1 MSTVRE
7 GLPEGRYG
15 RSADARADRRLKI
28 VGSVLGV
35 GLLAVVGWIGWDY
48 VAGQSVSAEV
58 IKFQVVSDAEVK
70 VHLEVRKDAGVTGVC
85 TLISQDRDHAEVGRA
100 DFTFAQRASRVDEM
114 VSLKTTG
121 RATMIELVGCQAA
134 GSAGSAHS
142 AG

>member
-15 RSADARADRRLKI
+15 RSADERADRKLKI

-35 GLLAVVGWIGWDY
+35 ALLGVVGWIGWDY
-48 VAGQSVSAEV
+48 VAGQSVTAEV
-58 IKFQVVSDAEVK
+58 IKFRIVSANEVK

-85 TLISQDRDHAEVGRA
+85 TLSSQDKDHGEVGRA
-100 DFTFAQRASRVDEM
+100 DFTFAGRDTRVDEV

-121 RATMIELVGCQAA
+121 RATMVELVGCQAA
-134 GSAGSAHS
+134 PAG
-142 AG
+142 

>member
-1 MSTVRE
+1 MSAVRE

-15 RSADARADRRLKI
+15 RSADERADRKLKI

-35 GLLAVVGWIGWDY
+35 GLLGVVGWIGWDY

-58 IKFQVVSDAEVK
+58 IKFQVVSDTEVK

-85 TLISQDRDHAEVGRA
+85 TLSSQNEEHAEVGRA
-100 DFTFAQRASRVDEM
+100 DFTFRQKSTRLDEM
-114 VSLKTTG
+114 LSLKTTG

-134 GSAGSAHS
+134 GTTPAPN
-142 AG
+142 

>member
-15 RSADARADRRLKI
+15 RSADERADRKLKI

-35 GLLAVVGWIGWDY
+35 ALLGVVGWIGWDY

-58 IKFQVVSDAEVK
+58 IKFQIVSASEVK
-70 VHLEVRKDAGVTGVC
+70 VHLEVRKDASVTGVC
-85 TLISQDRDHAEVGRA
+85 TLSSQDKDHGEVGRA
-100 DFTFAQRASRVDEM
+100 DFTFAQRDTRVDEV

-121 RATMIELVGCQAA
+121 RATMVELVGCQAA
-134 GSAGSAHS
+134 AAR
-142 AG
+142 